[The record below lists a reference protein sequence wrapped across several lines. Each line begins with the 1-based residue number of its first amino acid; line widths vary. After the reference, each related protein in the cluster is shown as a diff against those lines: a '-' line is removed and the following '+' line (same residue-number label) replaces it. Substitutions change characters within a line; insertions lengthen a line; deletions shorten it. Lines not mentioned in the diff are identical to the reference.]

1 MTYYPISIQK
11 IKQKVAK
18 KKIFSQ
24 TGQIFDFKDLTN
36 VKEITNKFG
45 ETLTRVD
52 GEIPVDIDVSDGQRF
67 LFISYD
73 QSKYTH
79 GIHKYPAK
87 FFPELPRWLIK
98 KYSKPND
105 LILDPFAGSATTN
118 IEALLAK
125 RNSVAIDIDP
135 FARYLAKVK
144 TTPIGKSELV
154 TTVEEILKRLVEF
167 NPKLINNSE
176 IPDFP
181 YRDNW
186 FTKEMLLELT
196 HIKKSIYSST
206 ENVDIRDLCLISMS
220 SVIRAVSNA
229 DDNCTRTVVRKRL
242 NKEIYPSLAL
252 TKFAEN
258 LLMNSYRIIEFSQRL
273 ENGFTVEIPNDNDA
287 RYLTYPENY
296 FDLAVTSPPYA
307 NAVDYPRTHQLEMYW
322 LGIANGSL
330 SKLKEQHVG
339 TEVVKAADY
348 KQLHRIGDL
357 EADNKI
363 EKIFKLDQRRAFI
376 AYKYL
381 YDMKLNMKEVYRT
394 LKPGG
399 RYVIVVGNNR
409 IKGELFENWKYLMNI
424 SGSIGFIVENYFGS
438 EIIKHFIK
446 VPREERINTDWVI
459 VLKK

>member
-307 NAVDYPRTHQLEMYW
+307 NAIDYPRTHQLEMYW

>member
-273 ENGFTVEIPNDNDA
+273 ENGFTVEISNDNDA

-307 NAVDYPRTHQLEMYW
+307 NAIDYPRTHQLEMYW